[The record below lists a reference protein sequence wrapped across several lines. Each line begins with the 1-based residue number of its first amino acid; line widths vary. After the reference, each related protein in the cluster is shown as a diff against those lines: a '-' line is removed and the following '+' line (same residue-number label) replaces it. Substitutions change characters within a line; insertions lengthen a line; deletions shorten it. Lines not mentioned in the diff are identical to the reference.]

1 MKNAAGSFELVSL
14 VARARSGDP
23 HALERFLVEVHVHVH
38 RYLTRW
44 LYRRRGWEDTA
55 DDLAQETLIR
65 IARGLDACGAVND
78 SILLEW
84 VRTVTRNVGTD
95 YLRSMRDEW
104 ERREFLRTVDAAVDS
119 ELWERE
125 IEKWEREIIDLG
137 PGIMLRILRE
147 AHGTESE
154 DGQALLWHRLVQ
166 GDEWSETGYAVGIAH
181 TAAKRRYQRAQA
193 RLRHAVLK
201 RILDLSPE
209 ELSAVRRWMARID
222 MPTSSLIQSG
232 HHDDA

>member
-1 MKNAAGSFELVSL
+1 MKEAARSTELVGL
-14 VARARSGDP
+14 AARARNGDP
-23 HALERFLVEVHVHVH
+23 HALERFLVAAHVHIH

-44 LYRRRGWEDTA
+44 LYRRRGWEDTV
-55 DDLAQETLIR
+55 DDLAQETLLR
-65 IARGLDACGAVND
+65 IARGLDGCGAVND
-78 SILLEW
+78 AMLLEW

-104 ERREFLRTVDAAVDS
+104 EQSEFLRTIDAAVDS

-147 AHGTESE
+147 AHATESE
-154 DGQALLWHRLVQ
+154 DGQALLWHRLVE
-166 GDEWSETGYAVGIAH
+166 GAEWSETGDAVGIPP

-222 MPTSSLIQSG
+222 MPTSSLIRSG

>member
-14 VARARSGDP
+14 VARARGGDP
-23 HALERFLVEVHVHVH
+23 HALERFMVEVHVHVH

-65 IARGLDACGAVND
+65 IARGLDGCGAVND
-78 SILLEW
+78 AILLEW

-104 ERREFLRTVDAAVDS
+104 EQREFLRTVDAAVDS

-125 IEKWEREIIDLG
+125 IERWEREIIDLG

-147 AHGTESE
+147 AHATESE
-154 DGQALLWHRLVQ
+154 DLQVLLWHRLVQ
-166 GDEWSETGYAVGIAH
+166 GDEWSETGGAVGIPH

-201 RILDLSPE
+201 RFLDLSPE